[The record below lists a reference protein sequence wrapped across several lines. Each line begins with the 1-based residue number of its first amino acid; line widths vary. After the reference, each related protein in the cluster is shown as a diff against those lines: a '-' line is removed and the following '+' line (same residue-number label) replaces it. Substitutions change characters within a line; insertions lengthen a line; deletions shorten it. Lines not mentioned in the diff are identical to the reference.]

1 MRAQHVLSVH
11 DLGLHERHAFGAV
24 QDAAIGFK
32 QTLGR
37 IKKGAFKLNGD
48 HPGAA
53 LHAPGCIGHAHIHEG
68 HQGPT
73 VSDMKGVH
81 VRIQGLVGK
90 HRVTVFGAHKFKT
103 QKVGKGDV
111 DAKVLDKGVVP
122 LLIRLR
128 VSSGHYGGYG
138 RFGR

>member
-1 MRAQHVLSVH
+1 VKFPFSRGLKRLTRRVAKGAGVDGASGFDIAKGARGMRAQHVLSVH

-32 QTLGR
+32 QALGR

-48 HPGAA
+48 HPGAP

-73 VSDMKGVH
+73 VSDLKGVH
-81 VRIQGLVGK
+81 VRI
-90 HRVTVFGAHKFKT
+90 
-103 QKVGKGDV
+103 
-111 DAKVLDKGVVP
+111 
-122 LLIRLR
+122 
-128 VSSGHYGGYG
+128 
-138 RFGR
+138 